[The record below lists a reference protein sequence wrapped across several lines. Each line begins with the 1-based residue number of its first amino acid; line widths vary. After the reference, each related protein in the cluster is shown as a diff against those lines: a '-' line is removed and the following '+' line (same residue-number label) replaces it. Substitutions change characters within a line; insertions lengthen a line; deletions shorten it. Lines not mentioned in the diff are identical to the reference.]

1 MNADAQLIRS
11 LEERLLQ
18 PEVRRSAKEVAA
30 LLADDFVEVGSSGRV
45 FNKQQMIEGLQQE
58 PPIQRSL
65 LEFKVSALAP
75 DVILATYQVVRYS
88 GSNEPPTYSRR
99 SSIWKWMDGR
109 WQMVFHQGTL
119 VKEGGFMQAIYY
131 EQTGP
136 ASEVLKLGELPTPLP
151 GPGEVRV
158 KVAWSGVNPSDVKT
172 RAGLRTKTLPFPR
185 IIPHSDGAG
194 VIDQVGPGVPSS
206 RIGERV
212 WLWNAAWNRPF
223 GTAAQYVVLSSD
235 QAVLLP
241 EDVDLA
247 AGACLGI
254 PALTAYH
261 AVTVGGGV
269 AGKRVLVTGGAGAV
283 GHYAIQLA
291 RLKGARQIITTVS
304 GPEKAT
310 LAQDA
315 GAEIVLN
322 YRTENLLTAVEAATA
337 GQGVDRIIEVDLAA
351 NIKTDLEVLR
361 PNGEVIAYG
370 SGASDIGVPFSPAIR
385 KGVWLNFFIV
395 YSLETEVRER
405 AIADLSLLLAGN
417 QLSHNIAARLPLAQ
431 TVEAHDLVEK
441 GRVMGNVVLEV

>member
-1 MNADAQLIRS
+1 
-11 LEERLLQ
+11 
-18 PEVRRSAKEVAA
+18 
-30 LLADDFVEVGSSGRV
+30 
-45 FNKQQMIEGLQQE
+45 
-58 PPIQRSL
+58 
-65 LEFKVSALAP
+65 
-75 DVILATYQVVRYS
+75 
-88 GSNEPPTYSRR
+88 
-99 SSIWKWMDGR
+99 
-109 WQMVFHQGTL
+109 
-119 VKEGGFMQAIYY
+119 MQAVYY

-136 ASEVLKLGELPTPLP
+136 ATEVLKLGELPTPRP

-194 VIDQVGPGVPSS
+194 VIDQVGPGVPST
-206 RIGERV
+206 RMGERV

-223 GTAAQYVVLSSD
+223 GTAAQYVVLPSD

-241 EDVDLA
+241 QEVDLA

-254 PALTAYH
+254 PTLTAYH
-261 AVTVGGGV
+261 AVTVVGGV
-269 AGKRVLVTGGAGAV
+269 AGKRVLVAGGAGAV

-304 GPEKAT
+304 GPEKAA

-322 YRTENLLTAVEAATA
+322 YKTENLLTAVQAATA

-351 NIKTDLEVLR
+351 NINTDLEVLG
-361 PNGEVIAYG
+361 PNGEVIVYG
-370 SGASDIGVPFSPAIR
+370 SGASEISVPFSPAIR
-385 KGVWLNFFIV
+385 KGVSLNFFIV
-395 YSLETEVRER
+395 YSLEAEVREH

-417 QLSHNIAARLPLAQ
+417 QLHHNIAARLPLAR
-431 TVEAHDLVEK
+431 TAEAHDLVEK
-441 GRVMGNVVLEV
+441 GRVIGNVILEVGL